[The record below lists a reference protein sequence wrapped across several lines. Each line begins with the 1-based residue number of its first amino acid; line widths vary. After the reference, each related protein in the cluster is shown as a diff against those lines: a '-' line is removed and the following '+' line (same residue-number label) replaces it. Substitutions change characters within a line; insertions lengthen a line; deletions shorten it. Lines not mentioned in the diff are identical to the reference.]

1 MSTLEVDK
9 IIPQGSGT
17 ALQIGENGDTITLPA
32 GTTITLPSG
41 SISNSELDERI
52 FVYNEYESNIM
63 ITNLANILVNVF
75 VFNEDSSC
83 GDCVGIIINKNTRSI
98 TRAFM

>member
-1 MSTLEVDK
+1 MTKEKKLFKRKLLRTIAKLGLVK
-9 IIPQGSGT
+9 I
-17 ALQIGENGDTITLPA
+17 L
-32 GTTITLPSG
+32 
-41 SISNSELDERI
+41 SISSSELDERI

-98 TRAFM
+98 TRALM

>member
-1 MSTLEVDK
+1 MTNEKKLFKRKLLRTIAKLGLVK
-9 IIPQGSGT
+9 I
-17 ALQIGENGDTITLPA
+17 L
-32 GTTITLPSG
+32 
-41 SISNSELDERI
+41 SISSSELDERI
-52 FVYNEYESNIM
+52 FAYNEYESNIM

-98 TRAFM
+98 TRALM